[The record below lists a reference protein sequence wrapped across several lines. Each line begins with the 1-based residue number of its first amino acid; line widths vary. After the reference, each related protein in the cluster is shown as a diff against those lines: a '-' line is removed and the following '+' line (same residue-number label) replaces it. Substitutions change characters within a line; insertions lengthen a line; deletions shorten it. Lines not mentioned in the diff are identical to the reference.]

1 MSRKYGAALL
11 AGGMAVAVFA
21 HGAGSAP
28 ERNTDWPII
37 GRTAEAQHYS
47 PLDQINERNVKD
59 LGLAWYADI
68 DSADGLVGNPL
79 VADGVVYEA
88 GPGAR
93 IYAHDVRSGR
103 QLWVFDPNSQFKG
116 TLATF
121 FGNRFTRGLAL
132 WHDYVYVGTGDCRLV
147 AVDRHSGRQVWEA
160 KSCDPDAFYTI
171 TGAPRVGDDK
181 IYIGNTDIDSGS
193 NRGFVDAFDAATG
206 KHIWRF
212 YTIPG
217 DPSHGFESKAL
228 AMAAKTWGEQWWKH
242 TGGGSVWEAMT
253 FDPKLKLLY
262 IGTDSA
268 KSLNPDERGEHRGD
282 ELFTNS
288 IVAVDANTG
297 EYKWHYQTTPN
308 DAWDYNATM
317 HIMVADIAIH
327 GTVRRVVMQ
336 APKNGFFYV
345 LEASTGKLI
354 SANNFVPVNWASRI
368 DLKTGR
374 PVEMADARY
383 YAHSD
388 GRALVVPG
396 PWGAHNW
403 HAMSYSPRTGLV
415 YIPAMDSAALFEVG
429 APTEKAL
436 LGGGALRI
444 DNGFGKNTELHYKA
458 TGRLIAWDPVSQKE
472 RWHRNAELR
481 INGGVLSTGG
491 DLVFQGSA
499 TGEITAYKADSGVP
513 LWSMTTGSAIQA
525 APATVMVDGEQ
536 IILVPAGLGGAM
548 SNLSNYSST
557 PKSRGPARL
566 LAFKLGGNAQLPPY
580 SYTEDFPKPPR
591 PRADIELA
599 RTGDRLF
606 EDKGCSLCHAE
617 EAMRDSGRVP
627 DLRKASAQVHDSFA
641 AIVLGGARQTLGMP
655 SFAGSV
661 TPQELAAIQAF
672 ILNQAWDAY
681 EAQPPSG
688 RTP

>member
-1 MSRKYGAALL
+1 MLACGMGVAAL
-11 AGGMAVAVFA
+11 A
-21 HGAGSAP
+21 HGAGTAP
-28 ERNTDWPII
+28 ERNTDWLIL

-47 PLDQINERNVKD
+47 PLDQINVRNVKD

-79 VADGVVYEA
+79 VADGVAYEA

-93 IYAHDVRSGR
+93 IYAHDLRTGK
-103 QLWVFDPNSQFKG
+103 QLWKFDPNSQFKG

-147 AVDRHSGRQVWEA
+147 AVDRHSGRQVWA
-160 KSCDPDAFYTI
+160 VQSCDPNAFYTI
-171 TGAPRVGDDK
+171 SGAPRVGDDK
-181 IYIGNTDIDSGS
+181 IYIGNTDVDSGS

-206 KHIWRF
+206 RHVWRF

-217 DPSHGFESKAL
+217 DPARGFESKAME
-228 AMAAKTWGEQWWKH
+228 MAAKTWGDQWWKH

-262 IGTDSA
+262 IGTDSP
-268 KSLNPDERGEHRGD
+268 KSLNPDERGAHRGD

-308 DAWDYNATM
+308 DAWDYNSTM

-327 GTVRRVVMQ
+327 GVSRRVVMQ

-345 LEASTGKLI
+345 LDARTGKLI
-354 SANNFVPVNWASRI
+354 SAKNFVRVNWASRI
-368 DLKTGR
+368 DMKTGR
-374 PVEMADARY
+374 PVELPDARY
-383 YAHSD
+383 YAHAD
-388 GRALVVPG
+388 KRALVIPG
-396 PWGAHNW
+396 PLGAHNW
-403 HAMSYSPRTGLV
+403 HAMSYSPKTGLV

-429 APTEKAL
+429 AATDKAL
-436 LGGGALRI
+436 LGGGHLRI
-444 DNGFGKNTELHYKA
+444 DQGLGKDTELKYKVS
-458 TGRLIAWDPVSQKE
+458 GRLIAWDPVSQKE
-472 RWHRNAELR
+472 HWHQDMELP

-491 DLVFQGSA
+491 DLVFEGGA
-499 TGEITAYKADSGVP
+499 TGVVTAYQAETGAP
-513 LWSMTTGSAIQA
+513 LWSMATGSGVQA
-525 APATVMVDGEQ
+525 APTTVMVDGEQ
-536 IILVPAGLGGAM
+536 LILVPAGVGGAM
-548 SNLSNYSST
+548 SNWSKFSST

-566 LAFKLGGNAQLPPY
+566 LAFKLGGRTQLPAY
-580 SYTEDFPKPPR
+580 AYTEIFPKPPR
-591 PRADIELA
+591 PRPDAALA
-599 RTGDRLF
+599 RRGSDLF
-606 EDKGCSLCHAE
+606 EDKGCSMCHAE

-641 AIVLGGARQTLGMP
+641 AIVLGGARQSLGMP
-655 SFAGSV
+655 SFADSV
-661 TPQELAAIQAF
+661 TPDDLAAIQAF
-672 ILNQAWDAY
+672 ILSQAWNAY
-681 EAQPPSG
+681 EAQQAG
-688 RTP
+688 AAKQ